1 MGRLQAE
8 GTLRCLAQ
16 RVPLVLQRMKMP
28 GPHERLPLHSRFQ
41 HLGQDALSFLE
52 ASFNSWSNNWC
63 NNTGNDILTLFGDS
77 ARELRP

>member
-1 MGRLQAE
+1 MGSLQAE

-16 RVPLVLQRMKMP
+16 RVSLVLQRMKMP

-52 ASFNSWSNNWC
+52 ASFNSWFD
-63 NNTGNDILTLFGDS
+63 NTGNDILTLSGGF
-77 ARELRP
+77 ARELQP